1 MTGNKFNRSSDAPQ
15 SKNGSEMPAPPKV
28 RRSSKRP
35 PPPPSRKDDR
45 PKHRLNL
52 KNNVIYIFG
61 ALKDEFRRTY
71 NGARWQFFFALAIA
85 VLFALSDA
93 LAFYL
98 GIAELSEESGG
109 AFYKVHYWDRA
120 FIAVLL
126 FLAVDVGISIGIK
139 WNAALQSGGSG
150 LFGRAIRLGA
160 GTSFSIFL
168 LFIGPAALRF
178 IAAQPTATPSV
189 FPFTALDNVAIAL
202 TAFVLVCCVSAVGG
216 LSALLVTAAHSFRM
230 KATSPQSVPNY
241 LFIGLTILAFT
252 VICDHDSGIS
262 SSFTGKVIAPFSAN
276 GIVNLLK
283 AFSPFGV
290 DISIPAGY
298 YRLAAL
304 VKTAVFCFTVYALLA
319 VIIAAI
325 KSILHMASQ
334 RASQSGA
341 SERRWPLSRINTEEI
356 LAYIPALVASGIIST
371 TAAIFLINENPLA
384 GGRMPIG
391 ETRFWPLSILAL
403 SGLGLAFAVSYIFS
417 KIEAGNSQSRARNT
431 GAIEGA
437 ISLNSP
443 QNARARASHSYP
455 IIVMIFGLPM
465 VAVAIEIGRLGVI
478 QGVGALTMTVSF
490 IAMLTFGI
498 LIITG
503 IQAAVRLLK
512 QDQYLKYYPGTLAL
526 AIGIMVFI
534 SSAGSYGTGST
545 SKYIWTIISPYTL
558 VNSLMGYLSVSKT
571 ATSWII
577 LVLSL
582 LILSFALVVQS
593 RISRNTVVNPRK
605 TVK

>member
-1 MTGNKFNRSSDAPQ
+1 
-15 SKNGSEMPAPPKV
+15 MPAPPKV
-28 RRSSKRP
+28 RRSSKRT

-52 KNNVIYIFG
+52 KNSAIYIFG
-61 ALKDEFRRTY
+61 ALKDEFSRSY
-71 NGARWQFFFALAIA
+71 KEARWQFFFALATAI
-85 VLFALSDA
+85 LFASSDA

-126 FLAVDVGISIGIK
+126 FLAVDVGISLGIK

-150 LFGRAIRLGA
+150 LFGRMLKLCSQA
-160 GTSFSIFL
+160 SFSIFL

-189 FPFTALDNVAIAL
+189 FPFTVLDNVAIAL
-202 TAFVLVCCVSAVGG
+202 TAVVLVCCISAVGG
-216 LSALLVTAAHSFRM
+216 LSALLVTAAQSFRM
-230 KATSPQSVPNY
+230 KTSAPRGVPNY
-241 LFIGLTILAFT
+241 LFIGLAILAFT
-252 VICDHDSGIS
+252 VISDHNHGIS
-262 SSFTGKVIAPFSAN
+262 SIFPGNAIAPFSAN
-276 GIVNLLK
+276 GIVGLLK
-283 AFSPFGV
+283 EFSPFGV

-304 VKTAVFCFTVYALLA
+304 GKTAVFCFTVYALLA
-319 VIIAAI
+319 VVIAAI

-341 SERRWPLSRINTEEI
+341 SEGRWPLSRINTEEI

-371 TAAIFLINENPLA
+371 TAAIYLVNENPLA

-431 GAIEGA
+431 GALEGA
-437 ISLNSP
+437 ISLNST

-455 IIVMIFGLPM
+455 IIVMIFGLP
-465 VAVAIEIGRLGVI
+465 L
-478 QGVGALTMTVSF
+478 
-490 IAMLTFGI
+490 GI

-512 QDQYLKYYPGTLAL
+512 QDQYLKYYPGTLAF
-526 AIGIMVFI
+526 ATGIMVFI

-558 VNSLMGYLSVSKT
+558 VNSLISYLSASQT

-582 LILSFALVVQS
+582 LILSFALVAQS
-593 RISRNTVVNPRK
+593 RISRNTVVNRRK
-605 TVK
+605 IVE